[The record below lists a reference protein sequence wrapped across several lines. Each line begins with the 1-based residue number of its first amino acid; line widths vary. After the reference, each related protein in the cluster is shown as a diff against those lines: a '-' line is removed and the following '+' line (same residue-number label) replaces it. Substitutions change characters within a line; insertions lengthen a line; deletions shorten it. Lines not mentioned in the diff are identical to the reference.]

1 MKEKLI
7 KGLKKYWL
15 VIWIVAAVAA
25 LSTIGVLAAYT
36 SISSVKRVV
45 STQKGVGNLFSSN
58 YLTET
63 NNGSAP
69 LRNVT
74 FSSEDADPVV
84 TVSICNFP
92 QTRVKYNDK
101 DITYT
106 LTATLVDSSGN
117 EIGDADFDKYSV
129 TFDGV
134 TKSFS
139 ADSKSISYQDRVL
152 STGGFSYDDFILNFD
167 KSQLTSSNVFMK
179 LEAVPTDPSDLPTL
193 SAIIGVSYVKP
204 YSASWTGQFTD
215 NTPKPSDLDGFNY
228 RLSGSGA
235 GTITLSWDTKYIEI
249 SKWFLEENSSILTYD
264 KSSSPVAS
272 IELKVDS
279 SKQNQYDIQFYRKQ
293 APDQSESWSGKNNVV
308 LNGDKFITKFEFAV
322 DAETTE

>member
-1 MKEKLI
+1 MAKRIFERFKKLN
-7 KGLKKYWL
+7 KKKKIQL
-15 VIWIVAAVAA
+15 VTAAVLTMA
-25 LSTIGVLAAYT
+25 LLVALPLYAWFTHT
-36 SISSVKRVV
+36 RSIAMTTQINAPTQLYITAGNKESVANLEM
-45 STQKGVGNLFSSN
+45 GNIDVESGT
-58 YLTET
+58 Y
-63 NNGSAP
+63 
-69 LRNVT
+69 
-74 FSSEDADPVV
+74 
-84 TVSICNFP
+84 
-92 QTRVKYNDK
+92 K

-106 LTATLVDSSGN
+106 LTVTLVDSSGN
-117 EIGDADFDKYSV
+117 EIGDGDFDKYSV
-129 TFDGV
+129 IFDGI
-134 TKSFS
+134 TKRFS

-215 NTPKPSDLDGFNY
+215 NTPQPSDLDGFNY

-249 SKWFLEENSSILTYD
+249 SKWFLEENSSILTYGN
-264 KSSSPVAS
+264 SSSPVAS

-293 APDQSESWSGKNNVV
+293 APDQSERWSGKNNVV
-308 LNGDKFITKFEFAV
+308 LNGDKFITKFEFAA
-322 DAETTE
+322 DA

>member
-1 MKEKLI
+1 MAKRIFERFKKLN
-7 KGLKKYWL
+7 KKKKIQL
-15 VIWIVAAVAA
+15 VTAAVLTMA
-25 LSTIGVLAAYT
+25 LLVALPLYAWFTHT
-36 SISSVKRVV
+36 RSIAMTTQINAPTQLYITAGNKESVANLEM
-45 STQKGVGNLFSSN
+45 GNIDVESGTYKN
-58 YLTET
+58 
-63 NNGSAP
+63 
-69 LRNVT
+69 
-74 FSSEDADPVV
+74 
-84 TVSICNFP
+84 
-92 QTRVKYNDK
+92 
-101 DITYT
+101 ITYT

-134 TKSFS
+134 TNRFS

-215 NTPKPSDLDGFNY
+215 NTPQPSDLDGFNY

-249 SKWFLEENSSILTYD
+249 SKWFLEENSSILTYG

-293 APDQSESWSGKNNVV
+293 APDQSESWSGKDNVV
-308 LNGDKFITKFEFAV
+308 LNGDKFITKFEFAA

>member
-1 MKEKLI
+1 MAKRIFERFKKLN
-7 KGLKKYWL
+7 KKKKIQL
-15 VIWIVAAVAA
+15 VTAAVLTMA
-25 LSTIGVLAAYT
+25 LLVALPLYAWFTHT
-36 SISSVKRVV
+36 RSIAMTTQINAPTQLYITAGNKESVANLEM
-45 STQKGVGNLFSSN
+45 GNIDVESGT
-58 YLTET
+58 Y
-63 NNGSAP
+63 
-69 LRNVT
+69 
-74 FSSEDADPVV
+74 
-84 TVSICNFP
+84 
-92 QTRVKYNDK
+92 K

-106 LTATLVDSSGN
+106 LTVTLVDSSGN
-117 EIGDADFDKYSV
+117 EIGDGDFDKYSV

-139 ADSKSISYQDRVL
+139 ADSKSISFQGRVL

-215 NTPKPSDLDGFNY
+215 NTPQPSDLDGFNY

-249 SKWFLEENSSILTYD
+249 SKWFLEENSSILTYGN
-264 KSSSPVAS
+264 SSSPVAS

-293 APDQSESWSGKNNVV
+293 APDQSERWSGKNNVV
-308 LNGDKFITKFEFAV
+308 LNGDKFITKFEFAA

>member
-1 MKEKLI
+1 MAKRIFERFKKLN
-7 KGLKKYWL
+7 KKKKIQL
-15 VIWIVAAVAA
+15 VTAAVLTMA
-25 LSTIGVLAAYT
+25 LLVALPLYAWFTHT
-36 SISSVKRVV
+36 RSIAMTTQINAPTQLYITAGNKESVANLEM
-45 STQKGVGNLFSSN
+45 GNIDVESGT
-58 YLTET
+58 Y
-63 NNGSAP
+63 
-69 LRNVT
+69 
-74 FSSEDADPVV
+74 
-84 TVSICNFP
+84 
-92 QTRVKYNDK
+92 K

-106 LTATLVDSSGN
+106 LTVTLVDSNGN

-134 TKSFS
+134 TNRFS

-215 NTPKPSDLDGFNY
+215 NTPQPSDLDGFNY

-249 SKWFLEENSSILTYD
+249 SKWFLEENSSILTYG

-308 LNGDKFITKFEFAV
+308 LNGDKFITKFEFAA

>member
-101 DITYT
+101 NITYT
-106 LTATLVDSSGN
+106 LTVTLVDSSGN
-117 EIGDADFDKYSV
+117 EIGDGDFDKYSV
-129 TFDGV
+129 IFDGV
-134 TKSFS
+134 TKRFS

-215 NTPKPSDLDGFNY
+215 NTPQPSDLDGFNY
-228 RLSGSGA
+228 RLSGSGE
-235 GTITLSWDTKYIEI
+235 GTVTLTWNTNYVDISPWFKNTYVLII
-249 SKWFLEENSSILTYD
+249 SKDSSGRAT
-264 KSSSPVAS
+264 AT
-272 IELKVDS
+272 LKVNS
-279 SKQNQYDIQFYRKQ
+279 AEKNQYDIQFYRTNGINSAEQ
-293 APDQSESWSGKNNVV
+293 WSDGNHTNITVTGTGFVSMSFTQS
-308 LNGDKFITKFEFAV
+308 TA
-322 DAETTE
+322 TEN

>member
-58 YLTET
+58 YLTEI

-117 EIGDADFDKYSV
+117 EIGDGDFDKYSV

-134 TKSFS
+134 TKRFS

-179 LEAVPTDPSDLPTL
+179 LKAVPTDPSDLPTL

-215 NTPKPSDLDGFNY
+215 NTPQPSDLDGFNY

-235 GTITLSWDTKYIEI
+235 GTITLSWDTKYVDISPWFENTYDLTI
-249 SKWFLEENSSILTYD
+249 SKDSSGIAT
-264 KSSSPVAS
+264 AT
-272 IELKVDS
+272 LKVNS
-279 SKQNQYDIQFYRKQ
+279 AEKNQYDIQFYRTNGINSAEQ
-293 APDQSESWSGKNNVV
+293 WSDGNHTDITVTGTGFVSMSFTQS
-308 LNGDKFITKFEFAV
+308 TA
-322 DAETTE
+322 TEN

>member
-1 MKEKLI
+1 MAKRIFERFKKLN
-7 KGLKKYWL
+7 KKKKIQL
-15 VIWIVAAVAA
+15 VTAAVLTMA
-25 LSTIGVLAAYT
+25 LLVALPLYAWFTHT
-36 SISSVKRVV
+36 RSIAMTTQINAPTQLYITAGNKESV
-45 STQKGVGNLFSSN
+45 SNLEMGNIDVESGT
-58 YLTET
+58 Y
-63 NNGSAP
+63 
-69 LRNVT
+69 
-74 FSSEDADPVV
+74 
-84 TVSICNFP
+84 
-92 QTRVKYNDK
+92 K

-106 LTATLVDSSGN
+106 LTVTLVDSSGN

-129 TFDGV
+129 IFDGV
-134 TKSFS
+134 TKRFS

-152 STGGFSYDDFILNFD
+152 STGGFSYDDFMLNFD

-215 NTPKPSDLDGFNY
+215 NTPQPSDLDGFNY

-249 SKWFLEENSSILTYD
+249 SKWFLEENSSILTYG

-308 LNGDKFITKFEFAV
+308 LNGDKFITKFEFDA

>member
-1 MKEKLI
+1 MKEKFV

-74 FSSEDADPVV
+74 FSSEDADPIV

-106 LTATLVDSSGN
+106 LTVTLVDSNGK
-117 EIGDADFDKYSV
+117 EIDDAEFDKYSV
-129 TFDGV
+129 TFGGETTKFSSDG
-134 TKSFS
+134 
-139 ADSKSISYQDRVL
+139 KSITYQDKVL

-179 LEAVPTDPSDLPTL
+179 LVAEPTDPSDLPTL

-204 YSASWTGQFTD
+204 YSASWMGQFTD
-215 NTPKPSDLDGFNY
+215 NTANPSDLDGFNY

-264 KSSSPVAS
+264 KSSLSVAS

-308 LNGDKFITKFEFAV
+308 LNGDKFITKFEFSA

>member
-1 MKEKLI
+1 MAKRIFERFKKLN
-7 KGLKKYWL
+7 KKKKIQL
-15 VIWIVAAVAA
+15 VTAAVLTMA
-25 LSTIGVLAAYT
+25 LLVALPLYAWFTHT
-36 SISSVKRVV
+36 RSIAMTTQINAPTQLYITAGNKESVANLEM
-45 STQKGVGNLFSSN
+45 GNIDVESGT
-58 YLTET
+58 Y
-63 NNGSAP
+63 
-69 LRNVT
+69 
-74 FSSEDADPVV
+74 
-84 TVSICNFP
+84 
-92 QTRVKYNDK
+92 K

-106 LTATLVDSSGN
+106 LTVTLVDSSGN
-117 EIGDADFDKYSV
+117 EIGDGDFDKYSV
-129 TFDGV
+129 IFDGV
-134 TKSFS
+134 TNRFS

-179 LEAVPTDPSDLPTL
+179 LKAVPTDPSDLPTL

-215 NTPKPSDLDGFNY
+215 NTPQPSDLDGFNY

-249 SKWFLEENSSILTYD
+249 SKWFLEENSSILTYGN
-264 KSSSPVAS
+264 SSSPVAS

-308 LNGDKFITKFEFAV
+308 LNGDKFITKFEFDA

>member
-1 MKEKLI
+1 MAKRIFERFKKLN
-7 KGLKKYWL
+7 KKKKIHL
-15 VIWIVAAVAA
+15 VTAAVLTMA
-25 LSTIGVLAAYT
+25 LLVALPLYAWFTHT
-36 SISSVKRVV
+36 RSIAMTTQINAPTQLYITAGNKESVANLEM
-45 STQKGVGNLFSSN
+45 GNIDVESGTYKN
-58 YLTET
+58 
-63 NNGSAP
+63 
-69 LRNVT
+69 
-74 FSSEDADPVV
+74 
-84 TVSICNFP
+84 
-92 QTRVKYNDK
+92 
-101 DITYT
+101 ITYT
-106 LTATLVDSSGN
+106 LTVKLVDSSGN

-129 TFDGV
+129 IFDGI
-134 TKSFS
+134 TKRFS

-179 LEAVPTDPSDLPTL
+179 LEAVPTDPSDLPML

-215 NTPKPSDLDGFNY
+215 NTPQPSDLDGFNY

-249 SKWFLEENSSILTYD
+249 SKWFLEENSSILTYG

>member
-1 MKEKLI
+1 MAKRIFERFKKLN
-7 KGLKKYWL
+7 KKKKIQL
-15 VIWIVAAVAA
+15 VTAAVLTMA
-25 LSTIGVLAAYT
+25 LLVALPLYAWFTHT
-36 SISSVKRVV
+36 RSIAMTTQINAPTQLYITAGNKESVANLEM
-45 STQKGVGNLFSSN
+45 GNIDVESGT
-58 YLTET
+58 Y
-63 NNGSAP
+63 
-69 LRNVT
+69 
-74 FSSEDADPVV
+74 
-84 TVSICNFP
+84 
-92 QTRVKYNDK
+92 K

-106 LTATLVDSSGN
+106 LTVTLVDSSGN

-134 TKSFS
+134 TNRFS

-152 STGGFSYDDFILNFD
+152 STGGFSYDDLILNFD

-215 NTPKPSDLDGFNY
+215 NTPQPSYLDGFNY
-228 RLSGSGA
+228 CLSGSGA
-235 GTITLSWDTKYIEI
+235 GTITLIWDTKYIEI
-249 SKWFLEENSSILTYD
+249 SKWFLEENSSILTYGN
-264 KSSSPVAS
+264 SSSPVAS

-308 LNGDKFITKFEFAV
+308 LNGDKFITKFEFAA